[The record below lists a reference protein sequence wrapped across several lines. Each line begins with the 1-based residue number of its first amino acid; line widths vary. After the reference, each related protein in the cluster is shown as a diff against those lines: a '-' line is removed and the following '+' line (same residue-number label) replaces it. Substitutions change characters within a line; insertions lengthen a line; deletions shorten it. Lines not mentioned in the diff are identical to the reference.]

1 MLEYELDKMLLFK
14 LNDIQITFTNNH
26 QPHDKD
32 HLK

>member
-1 MLEYELDKMLLFK
+1 MLEYELDKMLFK
-14 LNDIQITFTNNH
+14 LNDTQITFTNNH